1 MQLKKN
7 WLIVLLALALCLPI
21 MACGGEEEES
31 GDNGGKNTASALQYC
46 EGGAFKYG
54 LIVIQKSDGT
64 QIEVCINNLPV
75 RSVKGGVKVE
85 GTTWDIVDRQ
95 GVMLSDILDKAGIA
109 EDDSYPVNLIGGDGF
124 DALRTKIQDT
134 GKLPKLDFMRA
145 YAYIYADDPGNKHPH
160 YPAIGDD
167 ALLVDY
173 NLQSDDEVPEYIG
186 EGIAALSTMRMKV
199 VEKADAADFG
209 GEGVYYGIIEINPA
223 YSAEK

>member
-1 MQLKKN
+1 MKSLKN
-7 WLIVLLALALCLPI
+7 WFIVLMGLTLGLPF
-21 MACGGEEEES
+21 MACGGEEESGENGES
-31 GDNGGKNTASALQYC
+31 TPGALQYC
-46 EGGAFKYG
+46 EGGTFKYG
-54 LIVIQKSDGT
+54 LVVIQKSDGT